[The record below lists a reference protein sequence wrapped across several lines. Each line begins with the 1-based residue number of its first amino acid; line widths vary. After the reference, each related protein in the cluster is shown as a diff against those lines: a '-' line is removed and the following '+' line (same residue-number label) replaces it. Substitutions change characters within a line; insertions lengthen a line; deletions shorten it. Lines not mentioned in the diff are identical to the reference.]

1 VAQFSFELPDELIP
15 ALIAE
20 YWIVSNAGATQAE
33 NPEDY
38 FRESIVETVRQRAK
52 IYKVGPYF
60 EGIIQPKFLIDGM
73 PNPEYNGSDNIILPE
88 NFTSEELNPLTDEPD
103 STSINN

>member
-33 NPEDY
+33 TPEDY
-38 FRESIVETVRQRAK
+38 FRESIIETVRQRAK

-60 EGIIQPKFLIDGM
+60 EGVIQPKFLMDGT
-73 PNPEYNGSDNIILPE
+73 PNPEYNTVGQPPEIEDGSG
-88 NFTSEELNPLTDEPD
+88 SETPIEEDIEE
-103 STSINN
+103 